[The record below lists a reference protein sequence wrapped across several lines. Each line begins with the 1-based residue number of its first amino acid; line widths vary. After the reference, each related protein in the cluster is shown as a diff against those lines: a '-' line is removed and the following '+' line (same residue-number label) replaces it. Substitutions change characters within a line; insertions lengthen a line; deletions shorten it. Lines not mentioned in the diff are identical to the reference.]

1 MIQIKN
7 LSFRYNSKVELF
19 RNISLTIE
27 KGRIYGLLGKN
38 GAGKSSLMRQMCG
51 LLAPTEGGILVNGF
65 EPKRREPSF
74 LQTICFVPEQVFVP
88 NLKIEQYIELYA
100 PFYPRFDKAAFKQHL
115 QAFEV
120 QGNSKLTAL
129 SFGQQKKI
137 VLAFALASGAD
148 VLLLDEPTNGL
159 DIPAKSQF
167 RKLLAASL
175 TEEKIVLISTHQI
188 KDLDNLID
196 EVIILEGGEVVV
208 KASLEEIAEKLQFE
222 WIMDISSVENILY
235 QEASMLGYAIVRRN
249 TEGGISKV
257 QLESF
262 FNATML
268 NPLEIQLIFKS

>member
-19 RNISLTIE
+19 HNISLTIE